1 MTDAASRFASMNR
14 WLARALLLLLIA
26 AMAAPLIQTQ
36 APVPPRTGAADDN
49 ADVHLYEHIVDRV
62 RAGGN
67 YYAVA
72 ADAQRKGGYPLKP
85 FVTMRLPT
93 LALFQASLPNRTA
106 IQIAFWMLFAATI
119 AAWVARLRALALP
132 ARRVAL
138 GGLLVLA
145 GAATLS
151 IPDLLVWHEA
161 WAALLIA
168 LSLALRSDRRFALAA
183 LTGLLAV
190 AIREIA
196 IVYPLVMA
204 ATALIDRRKGETLAW
219 SAVIAAALAFVAWH
233 ASQVALVVRPDDLAS
248 PGWSS
253 AGGWRFVATMLWLTG
268 PLRLWPFALASIL
281 IPLALIGWAGWRS
294 ATGLRGSLLLAAYV
308 AAFALFGRVDNFYWG
323 FLIAPLLPLGLLFA
337 PTALTDLARAAR

>member
-1 MTDAASRFASMNR
+1 MSDAASRFASMNR
-14 WLARALLLLLIA
+14 WWARAILVLLAL
-26 AMAAPLIQTQ
+26 AMAVPLIQTQ
-36 APVPPRTGAADDN
+36 APVPPRTGATDDN
-49 ADVHLYEHIVDRV
+49 ADVQLYQHIVDRV

-72 ADAQRKGGYPLKP
+72 ADAQRKGNYPLKP

-93 LALFQASLPNRTA
+93 LALFQASLPGTWA
-106 IQIAFWMLFAATI
+106 VQIAFWALFAATV
-119 AAWVARLRALALP
+119 AAWVVRLRALALP

-138 GGLLVLA
+138 GTLLVLA

-168 LSLALRSDRRFALAA
+168 LSLALRSEQKFALAIFTGA
-183 LTGLLAV
+183 LAI

-196 IVYPLVMA
+196 ILYSLVMA
-204 ATALIDRRKGETLAW
+204 FAALIERRRAETAVW
-219 SAVIAAALAFVAWH
+219 TAVIIVALAFVAWH
-233 ASQVALVVRPDDLAS
+233 AGQVALVVRPHDPAS
-248 PGWSS
+248 PGWTS

-281 IPLALIGWAGWRS
+281 IPLALLGWAGWKGS
-294 ATGLRGSLLLAAYV
+294 TALRGALLLAGYV

-323 FLIAPLLPLGLLFA
+323 FLIAPLLPLRLLFA
-337 PTALTDLARAAR
+337 PAALTDLARAAR